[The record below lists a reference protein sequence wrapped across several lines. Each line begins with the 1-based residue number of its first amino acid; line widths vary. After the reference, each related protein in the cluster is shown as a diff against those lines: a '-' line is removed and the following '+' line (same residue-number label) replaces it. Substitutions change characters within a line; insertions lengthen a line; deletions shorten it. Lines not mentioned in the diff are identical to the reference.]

1 MNGSQTDQQNKELFT
16 RNNPFRAKVLKNINL
31 NGAGSNRETRHLE
44 LSLKGSGI
52 SYLPGDALGIFPEND
67 PQLVESL
74 LSAMNW
80 DGEQKVI
87 INNKGEQLSL
97 KDALTTY
104 FEITLLTKK
113 IVQNFS
119 KLVDNKELQSLV
131 SLENAASLKEYM
143 YGRDLLDLIQDF
155 GPCNVEAQEFVSLL
169 RKMPPRLY
177 SISSSLSAYPD
188 EVHLTISAVRYTAH
202 GRNRNGVCSVQCS
215 ERILDGDTL
224 PVYIQQNKH
233 FKLPESNDVDIIMI
247 GPGTGIAPFRSFIQE
262 RAMTNASGR
271 SWIFFGAQHS
281 KTDFL
286 YKDELEKYQKDGALT
301 KLTTAFSR
309 DTEEKVYVQNKMQET
324 SAELYE
330 WIQAGAHIYVCGD
343 KEHMAKDVHNTLIEI
358 LSNEGN
364 ISLEEAEEQLNEMK
378 KNNRYQRDVY

>member
-74 LSAMNW
+74 LSTMNW

-87 INNKGEQLSL
+87 INNKGEELSL

-119 KLVDNKELQSLV
+119 KLVDNKELESLV

-202 GRNRNGVCSVQCS
+202 GRDRNGVCSVQCS
-215 ERILDGDTL
+215 ERVLEGDTL

-233 FKLPESNDVDIIMI
+233 FKLPESHDVDVIMI
-247 GPGTGIAPFRSFIQE
+247 GPGTGIAPFRAFIQE

-271 SWIFFGAQHS
+271 SWLFFGAQHS

-286 YKDELEKYQKDGALT
+286 YQDELEKYQKDGALT

-309 DTEEKVYVQNKMQET
+309 DTAEKVYVQNKMQET
-324 SAELYE
+324 SAELYQ

-378 KNNRYQRDVY
+378 KSNRYQRDVY

>member
-16 RNNPFRAKVLKNINL
+16 RNNPFQAKVLKNINL

-87 INNKGEQLSL
+87 INNKGEELSL
-97 KDALTTY
+97 KEALTTY

-119 KLVDNKELQSLV
+119 KLVDNKELESLV

-215 ERILDGDTL
+215 ERVLEGDTL

-247 GPGTGIAPFRSFIQE
+247 GPGTGIAPFRAFIQE

-271 SWIFFGAQHS
+271 SWLFFGAQHS

-286 YKDELEKYQKDGALT
+286 YQDELEKYQKDGALT

-309 DTEEKVYVQNKMQET
+309 DTAEKVYVQNKMQET
-324 SAELYE
+324 SAELYQ

-378 KNNRYQRDVY
+378 KSNRYQRDVY